1 MSFNDVLGELP
12 ALYVSKRR
20 LLIRRAMDSN
30 ETPLSSVPE
39 AVSDQRRAAH
49 QQDPAT
55 AIPLEMKA
63 RFRHRS
69 GE

>member
-1 MSFNDVLGELP
+1 MT
-12 ALYVSKRR
+12 AKRR
-20 LLIRRAMDSN
+20 LLIRRAMDSD
-30 ETPLSSVPE
+30 ESPLSSVPE
-39 AVSDQRRAAH
+39 AVIDQRRAAH